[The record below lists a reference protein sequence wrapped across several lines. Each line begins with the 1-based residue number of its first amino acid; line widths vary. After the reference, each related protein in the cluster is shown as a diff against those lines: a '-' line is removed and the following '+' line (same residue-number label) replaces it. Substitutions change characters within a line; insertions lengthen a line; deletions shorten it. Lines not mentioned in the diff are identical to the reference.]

1 MSLPR
6 QKTGRPKPANRKLT
20 ESQSPNRKLSR
31 LVTIGEASSR
41 REGKAPGG
49 GTVPVDFARRSMSI
63 DLPSIKEA
71 QQLVQLEQMRMEEAQ
86 MEEVKKFFDFQCE
99 NACEFSIDFPTD
111 TFEWFNVPA
120 LAIRLI
126 VSLCKQGQTTAEHL
140 KELSLQET
148 AASLRQFS
156 ESELAITKQLL
167 SDHCAAYKEQVSEL
181 EGQDRRTQ
189 ETLQTL
195 QNEFQSDRQLQ
206 TVDLAQQSLCD
217 ALEGVQST
225 QLLSDVAEAG
235 AQDRFTPLMS
245 NQARM
250 FTLEQM
256 NQLFNLLLRSSN
268 VRKRLDT
275 NDVVT
280 EELRKKVENFEL
292 WRNEHETDFYNTKI
306 EYEKRH
312 DDAESAH
319 GKLRQ
324 TVFAEKNEL

>member
-1 MSLPR
+1 M
-6 QKTGRPKPANRKLT
+6 
-20 ESQSPNRKLSR
+20 
-31 LVTIGEASSR
+31 
-41 REGKAPGG
+41 
-49 GTVPVDFARRSMSI
+49 
-63 DLPSIKEA
+63 
-71 QQLVQLEQMRMEEAQ
+71 
-86 MEEVKKFFDFQCE
+86 
-99 NACEFSIDFPTD
+99 
-111 TFEWFNVPA
+111 
-120 LAIRLI
+120 
-126 VSLCKQGQTTAEHL
+126 
-140 KELSLQET
+140 
-148 AASLRQFS
+148 
-156 ESELAITKQLL
+156 
-167 SDHCAAYKEQVSEL
+167 
-181 EGQDRRTQ
+181 
-189 ETLQTL
+189 
-195 QNEFQSDRQLQ
+195 
-206 TVDLAQQSLCD
+206 
-217 ALEGVQST
+217 QST